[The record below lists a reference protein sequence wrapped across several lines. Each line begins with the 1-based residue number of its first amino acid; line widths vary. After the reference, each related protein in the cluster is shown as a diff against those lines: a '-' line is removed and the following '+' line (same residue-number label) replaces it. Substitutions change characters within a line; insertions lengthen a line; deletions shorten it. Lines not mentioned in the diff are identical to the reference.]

1 MGEKLDIIYGLFV
14 NPAAVIRRV
23 SPKRH
28 LGIALFVVSLS
39 VISGNVGWSVLFQ
52 QNTTPSLLIGT
63 LLIQIILLLLFLF
76 ILCGVLSM
84 VAGFYGGVGNVR
96 FFYIAACLCLIPYW
110 LVTPISLLLSYFELP
125 WLISSTLFLLARMT
139 LFFWAAGLLIIS
151 IRETYLFSTG
161 KAITTFLT
169 PVVVIYILSILAL
182 ILLAGIVAP
191 VVSEL
196 SVLM

>member
-1 MGEKLDIIYGLFV
+1 MSEKLDIIYGLFV

-96 FFYIAACLCLIPYW
+96 FFYIAACLSLIPYW
-110 LVTPISLLLSYFELP
+110 LVTPIALLLSYFELP

-161 KAITTFLT
+161 KAVATFLT

-182 ILLAGIVAP
+182 ILLVGIVAP